1 MYAPTYKYDSHT
13 RLVLES
19 KAEMRGRDVSSPDE
33 WDAVALTFAEPVAPR
48 AFKRQIAYP
57 PLGVA

>member
-1 MYAPTYKYDSHT
+1 LLTP
-13 RLVLES
+13 ES
-19 KAEMRGRDVSSPDE
+19 KAEMRRRDSSSPDE